1 MTSCPVLRCL
11 APRLPVLSV
20 GFGSVFCS
28 MPLGRIAGPPVT
40 PLSLTIPARKSAT
53 TCFSAAFSAS
63 RRSVRASRS
72 PRDSSERGIFSG
84 TDMLGTNRVRY
95 EQGHPRS
102 SSYLP
107 GFLPQ
112 LLNGQQAVT
121 AINALWLRR
130 STAFRWLQQPIGRH
144 LMIDVVEQVIERH
157 QEVKNE
163 GISER
168 LVTQEPIR
176 RRVLPEVLAGRI
188 IVLQFLRRRDTCR
201 RCDHDRCQEQAS
213 CED

>member
-1 MTSCPVLRCL
+1 
-11 APRLPVLSV
+11 
-20 GFGSVFCS
+20 

-95 EQGHPRS
+95 EQGQPRS

-112 LLNGQQAVT
+112 VLNGQQAVT
-121 AINALWLRR
+121 AISALWLRR

-163 GISER
+163 GISEALTEKNAPKHLREIVKYMTEIFTR
-168 LVTQEPIR
+168 LMIVIAPATMLIGKPIR
-176 RRVLPEVLAGRI
+176 LYSGFGVVGSRAANRAP
-188 IVLQFLRRRDTCR
+188 
-201 RCDHDRCQEQAS
+201 S
-213 CED
+213 K

>member
-1 MTSCPVLRCL
+1 MTSCINDQLHQCPVLRCL
-11 APRLPVLSV
+11 APPLPVLSV

-95 EQGHPRS
+95 EQGQPRS

-112 LLNGQQAVT
+112 VPPEAPTFREVFRVIQFRVSGIPSFAFLLRG
-121 AINALWLRR
+121 
-130 STAFRWLQQPIGRH
+130 SFH
-144 LMIDVVEQVIERH
+144 
-157 QEVKNE
+157 
-163 GISER
+163 
-168 LVTQEPIR
+168 
-176 RRVLPEVLAGRI
+176 
-188 IVLQFLRRRDTCR
+188 
-201 RCDHDRCQEQAS
+201 
-213 CED
+213 

>member
-1 MTSCPVLRCL
+1 
-11 APRLPVLSV
+11 
-20 GFGSVFCS
+20 

-53 TCFSAAFSAS
+53 ICFSAAFSAS

-95 EQGHPRS
+95 EQGQPRS

-112 LLNGQQAVT
+112 VPGRPEEFHLQPPTEPPLDLHGSPFPCPLAMTVDAESDCSARSLGWRPPSLSIRFAPRSLQV
-121 AINALWLRR
+121 LRR
-130 STAFRWLQQPIGRH
+130 YYRMIRPRHAHRYFPPSCFALVRFSRVCTFAHLMAAFRL
-144 LMIDVVEQVIERH
+144 
-157 QEVKNE
+157 
-163 GISER
+163 S
-168 LVTQEPIR
+168 
-176 RRVLPEVLAGRI
+176 
-188 IVLQFLRRRDTCR
+188 
-201 RCDHDRCQEQAS
+201 S
-213 CED
+213 CCGSRPSPR

>member
-1 MTSCPVLRCL
+1 MTRSSSMTSL

-53 TCFSAAFSAS
+53 TCFRAAFSAS

-95 EQGHPRS
+95 EQGQPRS
-102 SSYLP
+102 SSCLP
-107 GFLPQ
+107 VFLPQ
-112 LLNGQQAVT
+112 VLNGQQAVT
-121 AINALWLRR
+121 AISALWLRR

-157 QEVKNE
+157 PEVKNE
-163 GISER
+163 GISEIPSR
-168 LVTQEPIR
+168 LRDSTATNVEPFAHYS
-176 RRVLPEVLAGRI
+176 PAPPPPG
-188 IVLQFLRRRDTCR
+188 
-201 RCDHDRCQEQAS
+201 
-213 CED
+213 

>member
-1 MTSCPVLRCL
+1 MTRSSSMTSL

-53 TCFSAAFSAS
+53 TCFRAAFSAS

-95 EQGHPRS
+95 EQGQPRS

-112 LLNGQQAVT
+112 VRVCRLEALFAILFAVLVAVLVAIEARQFDFQAAGIDPKGAQPLPDPAGKVGAALADGCEQGRQRTGGPENRLETMGQVGQ
-121 AINALWLRR
+121 
-130 STAFRWLQQPIGRH
+130 
-144 LMIDVVEQVIERH
+144 
-157 QEVKNE
+157 
-163 GISER
+163 R
-168 LVTQEPIR
+168 LPCSGF
-176 RRVLPEVLAGRI
+176 A
-188 IVLQFLRRRDTCR
+188 
-201 RCDHDRCQEQAS
+201 
-213 CED
+213 

>member
-1 MTSCPVLRCL
+1 
-11 APRLPVLSV
+11 
-20 GFGSVFCS
+20 

-95 EQGHPRS
+95 EQGQPRS

-112 LLNGQQAVT
+112 VPRKLLIRVKYLGRQSFFMVD
-121 AINALWLRR
+121 RR
-130 STAFRWLQQPIGRH
+130 H
-144 LMIDVVEQVIERH
+144 
-157 QEVKNE
+157 
-163 GISER
+163 
-168 LVTQEPIR
+168 
-176 RRVLPEVLAGRI
+176 
-188 IVLQFLRRRDTCR
+188 DTG
-201 RCDHDRCQEQAS
+201 DHV
-213 CED
+213 

>member
-1 MTSCPVLRCL
+1 MTSCINDQFCAVWRHACRSCPSASARSS
-11 APRLPVLSV
+11 APCHSV
-20 GFGSVFCS
+20 
-28 MPLGRIAGPPVT
+28 AGPPVT
-40 PLSLTIPARKSAT
+40 PLNLTIPARKSAT

-84 TDMLGTNRVRY
+84 TDMLGTNRVHY
-95 EQGHPRS
+95 EQGQPRS

-112 LLNGQQAVT
+112 VLNGQQAVT
-121 AINALWLRR
+121 AISALWLRR

-163 GISER
+163 GISKGGAI
-168 LVTQEPIR
+168 T
-176 RRVLPEVLAGRI
+176 
-188 IVLQFLRRRDTCR
+188 FLRLLSHVGRR
-201 RCDHDRCQEQAS
+201 QVIFW
-213 CED
+213 